1 MIPKALIQD
10 QNPTKNQA
18 GSSFQLH
25 LIFNVGVV
33 CVLSIS
39 KRLKNSCRTSTT
51 AAIFSAALIVQLH
64 THVWVVYVL
73 VREWRRKML
82 GAHCPLEESI

>member
-10 QNPTKNQA
+10 QNPKKNQA

-33 CVLSIS
+33 CVSSIFCIVVQNDS
-39 KRLKNSCRTSTT
+39 KIHVGQVLLRQYLALHSLYSC
-51 AAIFSAALIVQLH
+51 
-64 THVWVVYVL
+64 THMYGSY
-73 VREWRRKML
+73 MY
-82 GAHCPLEESI
+82 